1 MPLTAMR
8 EQSVSCCLDRAP
20 AEVRHAREQTRK
32 ALFGWGLEVHTEV
45 AEIIVSELVT
55 NAICHGEGPVRAR
68 ISYGDSHLHVQVHD
82 DGPGRPVRRQAA
94 TEDESGRG
102 MAVVD
107 GLIEMYGGSLSVAD
121 DGAGVGVGVGV
132 GKTVYVAICLAGD
145 R

>member
-8 EQSVSCCLDRAP
+8 EQSVSCCLGRAP
-20 AEVRHAREQTRK
+20 GEVSHARERTRK
-32 ALFGWGLEVHTEV
+32 ALFGWGLEDHTEL

-55 NAICHGEGPVRAR
+55 NAICHGEGPVQAR
-68 ISYGDSHLHVQVHD
+68 ISHSGNDLHVQVHD

-102 MAVVD
+102 LAVLD
-107 GLIEMYGGSLSVAD
+107 GLFEIHGGSLSVTD
-121 DGAGVGVGVGV
+121 DSAGA
-132 GKTVYVAICLAGD
+132 GKTVSVAICLAGD

>member
-1 MPLTAMR
+1 MPLTAIR
-8 EQSVSCCLDRAP
+8 EQSVSCCLGRAP
-20 AEVRHAREQTRK
+20 AEVSHAREQTRK
-32 ALFGWGLEVHTEV
+32 ALFGWGLEGHTEL

-68 ISYGDSHLHVQVHD
+68 ISHGDNHLHVQVHD

-102 MAVVD
+102 LAVID
-107 GLIEMYGGSLSVAD
+107 GLIDMYGGSLSVID
-121 DGAGVGVGVGV
+121 DGAGT